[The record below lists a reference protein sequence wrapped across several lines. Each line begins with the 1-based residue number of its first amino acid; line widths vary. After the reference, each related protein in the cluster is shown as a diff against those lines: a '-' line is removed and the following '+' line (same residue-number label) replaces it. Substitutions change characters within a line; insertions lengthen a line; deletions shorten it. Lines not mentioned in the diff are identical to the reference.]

1 MAHEVVLNVARRTET
16 GKQAAKRVRTKGMVP
31 CVLYGSGEAPVV
43 LEVDRKEL
51 TTVLHSGGRNVIV
64 DLAIGDDA
72 SDGIKTIVKEI
83 QHHPIGGH
91 ILHVDFQH
99 ISLTQK
105 VRVEVPVVSFGVARG
120 VKDGGGVLEH
130 HLHHLE
136 IECLA
141 TEIPEQIRVNV
152 TALNIG
158 DSIHVSDLLETEPR
172 IVTEAD
178 RSVLTI
184 VAPVVSKVSEEEG
197 AEEVSSSEPEVIRRE
212 RKTEEEGD

>member
-16 GKQAAKRVRTKGMVP
+16 GKQAAKRVRAAGMIP

-51 TTVLHSGGRNVIV
+51 TAVLHSGGRNVIV
-64 DLAIGDDA
+64 DLAIDESADG
-72 SDGIKTIVKEI
+72 GIKTIVKEI

-105 VRVEVPVVSFGVARG
+105 VRVEVPVVSVGVARG

-141 TEIPEQIRVNV
+141 TEIPEHIQVNV
-152 TALNIG
+152 TALDVG
-158 DSIHVSDLLETEPR
+158 DSIHVSDLLATEPR

-184 VAPVVSKVSEEEG
+184 VAPVVSKVAEDEG
-197 AEEVSSSEPEVIRRE
+197 AEEPSSSEPEVIRRE
-212 RKTEEEGD
+212 RKTEEDGD